1 MNSIWKKYSV
11 LLVYLA
17 AALLAVSDTGVQL
30 LILNTIG
37 SHSRILRQ
45 MAIWLLFFKVT
56 GTRYT
61 KREFLLL
68 APIAVLSLYNY
79 TLCGNIYCIW
89 NILII
94 AAMKDVDFSTL
105 FKVLFYSTLT
115 FLVTV
120 SVLSLAGIGS
130 AASITMDFGRGSVE
144 TRYCP
149 GMYHP
154 NIWHF
159 AFARCIVFFALGY
172 ERYLKWYTLFALL
185 AANFLAYRF
194 TVSRTGLFA
203 VTAFLIFLF
212 ACKYLGKLM
221 HCIYMKA
228 AIMGGLLAAFG
239 VYLYFLYDYAVTG
252 SRLAEYVN
260 SKLTTGRIEQAVYY
274 LSRNPIKLMGS
285 RFPDD
290 GTVFDCGILR
300 MFFESGWLLAGIFV
314 IAFLIL
320 LFFAL
325 KNHLDGVTATCIFM
339 AMYSLYE
346 ANPATRP
353 SYNIIVFFMAI
364 LLYKRRELSC

>member
-1 MNSIWKKYSV
+1 MNSTWKKYSV

-17 AALLAVSDTGVQL
+17 AALLAVSDTGIQL
-30 LILNTIG
+30 LILNTVG

-45 MAIWLLFFKVT
+45 IAIWLLFLKVT

-61 KREFLLL
+61 KREFFLL

-94 AAMKDVDFSTL
+94 AAMKNVDFPTL
-105 FKVLFYSTLT
+105 FKVLFYSTFT
-115 FLVTV
+115 ALVTV
-120 SVLSLAGIGS
+120 SVLSLNGIGS

-149 GMYHP
+149 GLYHP

-159 AFARCIVFFALGY
+159 AFARCIVYFALGY
-172 ERYLKWYTLFALL
+172 EKHLKWYTLLALL
-185 AANFLAYRF
+185 AANFAAYRF
-194 TVSRTGLFA
+194 TVSRTGLLA
-203 VTAFLIFLF
+203 GTAFVILLF
-212 ACKYLGKLM
+212 AYKYLGKLM
-221 HCIYMKA
+221 HCISMKA
-228 AIMGGLLAAFG
+228 AIMGGLPAVFG
-239 VYLYFLYDYAVTG
+239 IYFYFLYDYAVTG
-252 SRLAEYVN
+252 SELSEYIN
-260 SKLTTGRIEQAVYY
+260 SKLTTGRIGQAVSY
-274 LSRNPIKLMGS
+274 LSKHPIKLMGS

-300 MFFESGWLLAGIFV
+300 MFLESGWLLAGIFV
-314 IAFLIL
+314 ISFLIL
-320 LFFAL
+320 LFVAL

-346 ANPATRP
+346 ANPTTRP
-353 SYNIIVFFMAI
+353 SYNIVVFFMAI
-364 LLYKRRELSC
+364 LLYSRREASS